1 MGIKINFAHQ
11 TFRWGNDASG
21 VAAVHCVIIG
31 FSAFSTGEQISL
43 WEYPDIDEDPVKVS
57 VKNINAYLLNAP
69 DILITARSEPLV
81 ENIPEMDFGSMPND
95 GGFLSDI
102 DEETALE
109 IKKTDPTAGK
119 YLRNIIGARELIHNE
134 KRFCLW
140 LVDADIAEMRNSPTI
155 KQRVSEV
162 KKLRSESKRAATNRL
177 AATPHLFGEI
187 RQPNT
192 QYIVIGSVS
201 SENREYFPI
210 SIMQK
215 NVITNNAVLLIPTDD
230 IALFAILISSVA
242 AIWIR
247 AVSGRLESRIRISAT
262 ITYNN
267 FPFPKLLPKDKAAIE
282 NSGKLILDTRANY
295 PELSLA
301 DLYDP
306 LHMPKDLRD
315 VHKKNDMLI
324 LETFGLK
331 DAATNAEIL
340 EKLFYLYS
348 ELIEADKLKYDK

>member
-11 TFRWGNDASG
+11 TFRWDNEASG

-109 IKKTDPTAGK
+109 IKKTDPIAGK

-187 RQPNT
+187 RQPKK
-192 QYIVIGSVS
+192 QYIVIGRVS

-210 SIMQK
+210 SVMQK
-215 NVITNNAVLLIPTDD
+215 DVITNDAVLLIPTDD
-230 IALFAILISSVA
+230 ISLFAILISNVA
-242 AIWIR
+242 ALWMKAI
-247 AVSGRLESRIRISAT
+247 SGRLKSDIRISAT

-267 FPFPKLLPKDKAAIE
+267 FPFPKLLPKDKVAIE
-282 NSGKLILDTRANY
+282 NSGKLILDTRSNY

-315 VHKKNDMLI
+315 AHKKNDKLI
-324 LETFGLK
+324 LGIFGLK

-348 ELIEADKLKYDK
+348 ELIEADKLK